1 MDSRT
6 SNLSSDNSG
15 AIGLA
20 GRYASALF
28 DLASAEKQLEAVM
41 KDLNSLKKMIGESDD
56 LRTLISSP
64 VISRDEQSKA
74 LLSIVEK
81 AKFDA
86 LTRNFIAV
94 VIQNRR
100 LFVLSDIIFA
110 FRNLLSKYRG
120 EVTAEVVSASELSKK
135 QLTALENSL
144 KKAIGSRV
152 TIDASVNPE
161 LIGGLVVKVDSRLID
176 STLRTKLQQMKLAM
190 IGIG

>member
-1 MDSRT
+1 MDET
-6 SNLSSDNSG
+6 
-15 AIGLA
+15 
-20 GRYASALF
+20 
-28 DLASAEKQLEAVM
+28 AV
-41 KDLNSLKKMIGESDD
+41 
-56 LRTLISSP
+56 
-64 VISRDEQSKA
+64 A
-74 LLSIVEK
+74 EK

>member
-1 MDSRT
+1 
-6 SNLSSDNSG
+6 
-15 AIGLA
+15 
-20 GRYASALF
+20 
-28 DLASAEKQLEAVM
+28 
-41 KDLNSLKKMIGESDD
+41 MIGESDD